1 MPEHGLT
8 LAFASAALALFSL
21 VAGAQTQNDWKPDRS
36 SSDRVKASSA
46 KAPVRKPWARDRASR
61 RGGSGIDT

>member
-1 MPEHGLT
+1 MTEHGLT

-36 SSDRVKASSA
+36 SSDR
-46 KAPVRKPWARDRASR
+46 
-61 RGGSGIDT
+61 